1 MKTFSGCH
9 KKTGQRQ
16 ETETKEERGEDD
28 EAADHDHDQLHRADQ
43 PELHLRHHRL
53 QLQQGE
59 HRGGDGELGDQPQ
72 EGAPQKCTS
81 RNPRNSKAKKN
92 RNSKAEQ
99 FVQTYSLDAPASLGV
114 TL

>member
-1 MKTFSGCH
+1 MKTFPGCH

-28 EAADHDHDQLHRADQ
+28 EAADHNHDQLHSADQ

-59 HRGGDGELGDQPQ
+59 YWRSDGKPWCEPQ
-72 EGAPQKCTS
+72 EGGAAQ
-81 RNPRNSKAKKN
+81 
-92 RNSKAEQ
+92 
-99 FVQTYSLDAPASLGV
+99 
-114 TL
+114 